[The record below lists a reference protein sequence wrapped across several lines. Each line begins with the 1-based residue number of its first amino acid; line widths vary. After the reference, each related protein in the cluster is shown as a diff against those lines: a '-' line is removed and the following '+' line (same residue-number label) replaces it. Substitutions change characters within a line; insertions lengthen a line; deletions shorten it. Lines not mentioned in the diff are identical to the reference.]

1 MQLGIEHSK
10 LNDAPFVAGQRADA
24 QTLLDQGRVD
34 GGVFTP
40 DWEEPFKQEIHGV
53 FVIAG
58 ESHFSVDKKI
68 HEIEA
73 IFGVGGPSPSFQ
85 KVTSVVG
92 DARPGDLSAHEQYV
106 DFHSVQECNA

>member
-1 MQLGIEHSK
+1 LEIEHAK
-10 LNDAPFVAGQRADA
+10 LNDAPFLAGQHADA
-24 QTLLDQGRVD
+24 QTFFDPPTAD
-34 GGVFTP
+34 GTP

-53 FVIAG
+53 FVVAG

-92 DARPGDLSAHEQYV
+92 DTRPGDLSAHEQYV
-106 DFHSVQECNA
+106 DFHSIQ

>member
-1 MQLGIEHSK
+1 MEIEHAK
-10 LNDAPFVAGQRADA
+10 LNDGPFLDGQRADA
-24 QTLLDQGRVD
+24 LTLFDPTTD
-34 GGVFTP
+34 GIL

-53 FVIAG
+53 FVVAG

-73 IFGVGGPSPSFQ
+73 IFGVGGPSPSLQ

-106 DFHSVQECNA
+106 DFQSIQ

>member
-1 MQLGIEHSK
+1 LEIEHAK

-24 QTLLDQGRVD
+24 EGLLDQGTKAGD
-34 GGVFTP
+34 VFTP

-92 DARPGDLSAHEQYV
+92 DTRPGDLSAHEQYV
-106 DFHSVQECNA
+106 DFHSIQ